1 MNDDVFGPVERDRTG
16 ELVSPSDLGEWGE
29 EKVLDP
35 AWEALEPLE
44 GAKSD
49 EDYRRALAVLVFH
62 ARHLSAADHAR
73 LAAHILREPRKG
85 APPKSAR
92 MEYIIDALEA
102 RHGRLLALP
111 HEWGGLAD
119 DELKTAIQ
127 KRYCVEKDTAS
138 RLLRAAMREVERRRR
153 PAAENGPPSSSG
165 GN

>member
-1 MNDDVFGPVERDRTG
+1 
-16 ELVSPSDLGEWGE
+16 
-29 EKVLDP
+29 
-35 AWEALEPLE
+35 
-44 GAKSD
+44 
-49 EDYRRALAVLVFH
+49 
-62 ARHLSAADHAR
+62 
-73 LAAHILREPRKG
+73 
-85 APPKSAR
+85 